1 MPRKLRTRRS
11 RALYSPDHKDH
22 LRSGHDFFGCGFGI
36 GANFREED
44 AAEAWEVLREELL
57 REHMLEQP
65 CTRPWAWWAFEP
77 HDPRLCIDTV
87 PNEPEADE
95 DAEDDARAYFG
106 VRSPYWGKNRD
117 ELHFEA
123 QAHYLR
129 RYGLLTKAELAHLDR
144 HPELLEPVTGWDAG
158 KR

>member
-11 RALYSPDHKDH
+11 RAHYSEDHKDH
-22 LRSGHDFFGCGFGI
+22 LRSGHDFFDCGFGT
-36 GANFREED
+36 GANFREDD

-57 REHMLEQP
+57 LEHIREQP
-65 CTRPWAWWAFEP
+65 CTRPWAWWAFED
-77 HDPRLCIDTV
+77 HEPRLCVDAV
-87 PNEPEADE
+87 RNEREADDEAEE
-95 DAEDDARAYFG
+95 DASLYFG
-106 VRSPYWGKNRD
+106 CRSPYWGKNRD
-117 ELHFEA
+117 ELNFEA

-144 HPELLEPVTGWDAG
+144 HPELLEPVNGWDAG